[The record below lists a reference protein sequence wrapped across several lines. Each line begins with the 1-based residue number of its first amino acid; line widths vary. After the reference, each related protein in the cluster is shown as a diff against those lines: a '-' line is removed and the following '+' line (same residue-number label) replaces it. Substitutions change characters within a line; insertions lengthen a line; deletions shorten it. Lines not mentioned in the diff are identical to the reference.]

1 MVRASLAP
9 LLLLAVCVASV
20 AGVEE
25 EPDVPLG
32 SSSDSSEGPTI
43 EDVTNLVNRPSV
55 CYRGKYPGLFSLKN
69 RQQDALADL
78 FQAQVKELQHR
89 TDAAQAHIDGVI
101 QQASDTSAALHDL
114 QQQLN
119 TETSTNHAQDSQ
131 INHLTGELNH
141 CKQQI
146 LEDLES
152 NMDELC
158 EQVNTTEEKASTEQC
173 LCAPVNW
180 GNVTF
185 KTLFD
190 VTPDVSLSLTGFSG
204 HLDGHSYDADCLAF
218 NSTAVDVTTEG
229 FSVELEDESGG
240 DVTLKHLT
248 YRFMACQNLNEELPV
263 CPAGFPLEFGSSCY
277 SVGEQALPF
286 DEAKSFC
293 EEQGGML
300 AEIGS
305 SPENEFLKALA
316 LQNPVTGCASEI
328 DLVFVLD
335 ESGSVGD
342 ENFEMVKTF
351 VQDVISSLDIETNMI
366 RVGVVTYSSSAAV
379 DFFLNTHST
388 ESAVNL
394 AVSNIVYSGGGTDTA
409 EALELLPSD
418 VFTEANGD
426 RPDVPN
432 VAVIITDGNSGTD
445 VTGPA
450 QNARDAGIK
459 LLAVGV
465 GSGIDLSELNL
476 IASDPDSE
484 NVFQVDDFNVLNDT
498 LKNLWTT
505 ICSITGYWFGASD
518 ETTEGTFQR
527 LSDGEDI
534 DFTDWKLG
542 QPNGGVNEN
551 CAEIRFAEDFDG
563 QWNDRDC
570 EENNLF
576 FCEFTNRSLL
586 NTQTIVQI
594 NTNDLSNNNS
604 VCGVATMEE

>member
-1 MVRASLAP
+1 MHAMKIV
-9 LLLLAVCVASV
+9 V
-20 AGVEE
+20 VEE
-25 EPDVPLG
+25 VETLYQDIG
-32 SSSDSSEGPTI
+32 SVNTLCAVNQDRVSVIEGNIPASSASRTDNRTLWRISSRHS
-43 EDVTNLVNRPSV
+43 D
-55 CYRGKYPGLFSLKN
+55 Y
-69 RQQDALADL
+69 AL
-78 FQAQVKELQHR
+78 QVKELQHR

-119 TETSTNHAQDSQ
+119 TQTSTNHAQDSQ
-131 INHLTGELNH
+131 INHLTGELDH

-152 NMDELC
+152 NIDELC
-158 EQVNTTEEKASTEQC
+158 EQVNTTEEKVRTV
-173 LCAPVNW
+173 LGFV
-180 GNVTF
+180 
-185 KTLFD
+185 
-190 VTPDVSLSLTGFSG
+190 LSRKW
-204 HLDGHSYDADCLAF
+204 
-218 NSTAVDVTTEG
+218 
-229 FSVELEDESGG
+229 DESGG

-248 YRFMACQNLNEELPV
+248 YRYMACQNLNEELP
-263 CPAGFPLEFGSSCY
+263 A
-277 SVGEQALPF
+277 
-286 DEAKSFC
+286 
-293 EEQGGML
+293 
-300 AEIGS
+300 
-305 SPENEFLKALA
+305 
-316 LQNPVTGCASEI
+316 GCASEI

-335 ESGSVGD
+335 ESGSVGAA
-342 ENFEMVKTF
+342 NFEMVKTF
-351 VQDVISSLDIETNMI
+351 VQDVIT
-366 RVGVVTYSSSAAV
+366 
-379 DFFLNTHST
+379 
-388 ESAVNL
+388 
-394 AVSNIVYSGGGTDTA
+394 
-409 EALELLPSD
+409 EALELLVSD

-465 GSGIDLSELNL
+465 GSGIDTSELNL

-484 NVFQVDDFNVLNDT
+484 NVFQVDDFVVLNDT

-570 EENNLF
+570 EDNNLF
-576 FCEFTNRSLL
+576 FCEFT
-586 NTQTIVQI
+586 
-594 NTNDLSNNNS
+594 
-604 VCGVATMEE
+604 